1 MDNNLALSSEKTGNM
16 RYYAVFGNPVLHSR
30 SPQIYNSL
38 FTRDNIGA
46 FYTRI
51 HAETGGA
58 VCDIIRGLGLAGA
71 NVTTPFKEEVISFTD
86 RLSADA
92 EKIGA
97 VNTIINS
104 GGELAGYNT
113 DGDGITGLLD
123 DEGLVLSESRCLMI
137 GAGGAGK
144 SAALGLLNAGAD
156 VLITDQSADKAADI
170 AERIGCSF
178 SVLEEAVKKVREF
191 NIVVLAIPP
200 GIYPFDFDQITPGM
214 TIVDAN
220 YRSPSKTGILE
231 SLPCKVIKGDGWLIY
246 QAVKAYRL
254 FTGEKADIETMKKGM
269 REDVDA
275 QNVVIKI
282 IEDDSRDFRSFA
294 DADMLVDGRG
304 MDDENKN
311 RIIDEEKSRAFGD
324 KR

>member
-1 MDNNLALSSEKTGNM
+1 MDNNLIFSPEKVRDM

-30 SPQIYNSL
+30 SPQIHNSL
-38 FTRDNIGA
+38 FVRDNINA

-51 HAETGGA
+51 HAETGRA
-58 VCDIIRGLGLAGA
+58 VCEIIRGLGLAGA
-71 NVTTPFKEEVISFTD
+71 NVTTPFKEEVIPFVD

-97 VNTIINS
+97 VNTIINT
-104 GGELAGYNT
+104 GGYLVGYNT

-123 DEGLVLSESRCLMI
+123 DEGVVLSKSRCLMI

-156 VLITDQSADKAADI
+156 VFITDMDTDKASDY
-170 AERIGCSF
+170 AERTGCGF
-178 SVLEEAVKKVREF
+178 SVLEEAVQKIGEF

-200 GIYPFDFDQITPGM
+200 GIYPFEFDQILPGM

-220 YRSPSKTGILE
+220 YRSPSETGVLE
-231 SLPCKVIKGDGWLIY
+231 SLPCKVIKGDGWLLY
-246 QAVKAYRL
+246 QAVKAYHL

-269 REDVDA
+269 KEDIDPE
-275 QNVVIKI
+275 NLVIKI
-282 IEDDSRDFRSFA
+282 LKNDSLDFRSYAAA
-294 DADMLVDGRG
+294 DILVDGRG
-304 MDDENKN
+304 MDDEHINL
-311 RIIDEEKSRAFGD
+311 IIDEEKSRAFGD

>member
-1 MDNNLALSSEKTGNM
+1 MDNNLIFSPEKVHYK

-38 FTRDNIGA
+38 FARDNIAA

-51 HAETGGA
+51 HAETGRA
-58 VCDIIRGLGLAGA
+58 VCEIIRGLGLAGA
-71 NVTTPFKEEVISFTD
+71 NVTTPFKEEVIPFVD

-97 VNTIINS
+97 VNTIINT

-123 DEGLVLSESRCLMI
+123 DEGLVLSGSRCLMI

-144 SAALGLLNAGAD
+144 SAALGLVNAGAD
-156 VLITDQSADKAADI
+156 VLITDQSADKASDY
-170 AERIGCSF
+170 AERAGCSF
-178 SVLEEAVKKVREF
+178 SPLEEAVKKIGEF

-200 GIYPFDFDQITPGM
+200 GIYPFEFDQIPPGL
-214 TIVDAN
+214 TLVDAN
-220 YRSPSKTGILE
+220 YRSPSETGGLE

-246 QAVKAYRL
+246 QAVKAYHL

-269 REDVDA
+269 KEDLDS
-275 QNVVIKI
+275 QNPVIRI
-282 IEDDSRDFRSFA
+282 IENDSRDFRSYVA
-294 DADMLVDGRG
+294 ADMLVDGRG
-304 MDDENKN
+304 MDGEHTN

>member
-1 MDNNLALSSEKTGNM
+1 MDNNLIFPPENNRNM
-16 RYYAVFGNPVLHSR
+16 RYYAVFGNPILHSR

-38 FTRDNIGA
+38 FARDNINA

-51 HAETGGA
+51 HAETGRA

-71 NVTTPFKEEVISFTD
+71 NVTTPLKEDVISFLDRISTD
-86 RLSADA
+86 AKR
-92 EKIGA
+92 IGA
-97 VNTIINS
+97 VNTIINT

-123 DEGLVLSESRCLMI
+123 DEGLVLSGSRCLMI

-156 VLITDQSADKAADI
+156 VFITDLDTDKASDY
-170 AERIGCSF
+170 AERIGCGF
-178 SVLEEAVKKVREF
+178 SVLEEAVKKIGEF

-200 GIYPFDFDQITPGM
+200 GIYPFKFDQIRPGM

-220 YRSPSKTGILE
+220 YRSPSKTGILQ

-246 QAVKAYRL
+246 QAVNAYHL
-254 FTGEKADIETMKKGM
+254 FTGGKADIETMKKGM
-269 REDVDA
+269 KEDIDD
-275 QNVVIKI
+275 QNPVIKI
-282 IEDDSRDFRSFA
+282 IENDSRNFRSYVA
-294 DADMLVDGRG
+294 TDMLVDGRK
-304 MDDENKN
+304 MDDVHIN